1 MMAHEYNFYEIWKDF
16 YSQSSNFLDEKVKE
30 EFPSQGLGQILEKNL
45 QFKKMFNETIEQYL
59 EFVNLPTRNDLANI
73 ASLIVNID
81 SKVDDLE
88 ELVEESEANQADST
102 ALQHEMGKLKKD
114 MKSLDNKLN
123 QILTLIKS
131 QKDTNKI
138 SNK

>member
-1 MMAHEYNFYEIWKDF
+1 MAHEYNFYEIWKDF

-123 QILTLIKS
+123 QILTLIKY